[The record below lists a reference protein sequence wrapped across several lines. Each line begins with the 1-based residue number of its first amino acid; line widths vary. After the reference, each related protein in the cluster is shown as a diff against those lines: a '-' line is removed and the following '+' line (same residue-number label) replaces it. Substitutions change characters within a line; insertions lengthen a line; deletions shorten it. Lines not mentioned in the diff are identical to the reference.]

1 MISARTLVW
10 PGPAPETDALALAH
24 VARAC
29 AHAYTESLGLAP
41 RPTPDR
47 ADAAAE
53 SVGHAI
59 ETSSRRGDGDDV
71 ASMAW
76 TLNAVEQT

>member
-1 MISARTLVW
+1 MVW
-10 PGPAPETDALALAH
+10 PKPAPETDALALAQ
-24 VARAC
+24 VALAC
-29 AHAYTESLGLAP
+29 AYAHTESLGLAP
-41 RPTPDR
+41 RATPDR

-53 SVGHAI
+53 SVGHAN